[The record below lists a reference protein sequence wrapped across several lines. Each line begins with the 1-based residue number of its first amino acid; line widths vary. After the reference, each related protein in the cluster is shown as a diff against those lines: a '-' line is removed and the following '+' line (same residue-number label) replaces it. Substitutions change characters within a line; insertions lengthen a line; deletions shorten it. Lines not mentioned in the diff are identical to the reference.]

1 MLYFWGGKGGNYYY
15 YDQTNLGNFSP
26 KLYYAWPDS
35 SIKKTEPALLFNF
48 GDCQCSPIL
57 NHAITDQFS
66 HKSLNTPN
74 DC

>member
-35 SIKKTEPALLFNF
+35 SIKKTEPALLL
-48 GDCQCSPIL
+48 IL
-57 NHAITDQFS
+57 VTVSAVQS
-66 HKSLNTPN
+66 
-74 DC
+74 